1 MNGRK
6 SALIAWVIVLVFFIA
21 WETGVRLFNLPVYL
35 LPSPSKVFV
44 TLSQN
49 VPMYWSASLITLGE
63 ALTGLVLG
71 LLTGFLLA
79 SALVMKPGLEGG
91 VITLAILVKSTPMVA
106 IAPLLTIWL
115 GFGTLPK
122 VLITALLTFFPALV
136 NILSGLSQPD
146 PALLDLFHSW
156 DARRRDIFLN
166 LRLPSALP
174 HIFTSLKICAPLA
187 MIGAVVAEWTGAS
200 GGLGRVMWLAYT
212 NLNLPYLFGAIFIL
226 AVFGVVIYWSID
238 RLEKRVVFWQVINDF
253 EMEK

>member
-1 MNGRK
+1 MNGRR
-6 SALIAWVIVLVFFIA
+6 STLIAWMIVLVFFTA
-21 WETGVRLFNLPVYL
+21 WEIGVKAFDLPVYL
-35 LPSPSKVFV
+35 LPSPSKVV
-44 TLSQN
+44 ATLSQN
-49 VPMYWSASLITLGE
+49 IYMYSQASLITLGE
-63 ALTGLVLG
+63 ALAGLALG
-71 LLTGFLLA
+71 MLTGFLLA
-79 SALVMKPGLEGG
+79 SLLTLRPGLEGG

-122 VLITALLTFFPALV
+122 VVITALLTFFPALV

-146 PALLDLFHSW
+146 STLVDLFHSW
-156 DARRRDIFLN
+156 QASRREIFIN

-226 AVFGVVIYWSID
+226 AVFGVVIYWLID
-238 RLEKRVVFWQVINDF
+238 RLEKKIVFWQTNNNL
-253 EMEK
+253 ELEK